1 MLAPAKAAYI
11 GGMTM
16 TSTPLA
22 DEIHAR
28 LTAALAPSRLEV
40 INDSHHH
47 AGHMGDDGTGES
59 HWSVVVESAAFTG
72 LNRVARQRLVNN
84 ALADL
89 LASRIHAL
97 AIRARAPGEGNGT
110 V

>member
-1 MLAPAKAAYI
+1 MTNASTAPLGEI
-11 GGMTM
+11 MT
-16 TSTPLA
+16 
-22 DEIHAR
+22 AR
-28 LTAALAPSRLEV
+28 LTDALAPSHLEV

-59 HWSVVVESAAFTG
+59 HWTVVVESAAFAG

-89 LASRIHAL
+89 LATRIHAL
-97 AIRARAPGEGNGT
+97 AIKARAPGE